1 MYKFEIHLHTNKC
14 SACGV
19 SSAEEMIDAAAEHGY
34 SGIVITNHFYHGN
47 TAVDRR
53 LPWEDFVGTYAEDY
67 EAANEYGKAK
77 GITVFFGIEEGF
89 APGKEMLIYG
99 LKPEDLSK
107 HPEFVKMSAK
117 EKTDFVRTL
126 GGLCVC
132 AHPFRD
138 RDYIPE
144 PNTPPDPDLFDGI
157 EGFNFCNRVEENEK
171 AFVFA
176 LNNKKFITSGSD
188 THKCNNFGNAGIGF
202 DTPVTDYKEFI
213 EKMKKGE
220 FKLIYPQKEIYG
232 E

>member
-19 SSAEEMIDAAAEHGY
+19 STAREMIDAAAENGY

-47 TAVDRR
+47 TAVDRN
-53 LPWEDFVGTYAEDY
+53 LPWEDFVGAYRDDY
-67 EAANEYGKAK
+67 LDAKDYGKTK

-99 LKPEDLSK
+99 LSPEDFIS
-107 HPEFVKMSAK
+107 HPEFIMMSAK
-117 EKTDFVRTL
+117 EKSDLVHSF
-126 GGLCVC
+126 GGVCVC

-138 RDYIPE
+138 RGYIPE
-144 PNTPPDPDLFDGI
+144 PNTPPDADLFDGI
-157 EGFNFCNRVEENEK
+157 EGFNLCNRVEENEK

-176 LNNKKFITSGSD
+176 LNNKKIITSGSD
-188 THKCNNFGNAGIGF
+188 THRCDNFGNAGIAF
-202 DTPVTDYKEFI
+202 ESPVTDYKDFI
-213 EKMKKGE
+213 EKLKKGY